1 MRAILNTRS
10 ETLVVQK
17 NMQFEARVEE
27 RLNELMR
34 NCDTVPLMVLMQSA
48 EMHAAGDSCV
58 IAALQRMEAANKGM
72 LREGIISLYFTRAI
86 YVMCVAPDPRCI
98 IEYCTP
104 LRGPCV
110 IMFYYNLFLT

>member
-1 MRAILNTRS
+1 MNRVWLLARRLERARRLVRAILNTRTRTRS

-58 IAALQRMEAANKGM
+58 IAALQRMKVANKVM
-72 LREGIISLYFTRAI
+72 LRGGIIH
-86 YVMCVAPDPRCI
+86 
-98 IEYCTP
+98 
-104 LRGPCV
+104 V
-110 IMFYYNLFLT
+110 IA

>member
-86 YVMCVAPDPRCI
+86 YVMIVC
-98 IEYCTP
+98 
-104 LRGPCV
+104 GS
-110 IMFYYNLFLT
+110 